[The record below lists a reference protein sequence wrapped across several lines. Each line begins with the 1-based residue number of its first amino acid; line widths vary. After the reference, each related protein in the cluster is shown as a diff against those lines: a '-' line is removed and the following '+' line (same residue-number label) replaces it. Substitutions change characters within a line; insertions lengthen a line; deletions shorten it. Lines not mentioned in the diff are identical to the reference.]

1 MDQTAT
7 ILQHVQTAFRLL
19 PEKPLWAE
27 VEELVRFALDKKRFQ
42 LAFSLA
48 EIAVSAPHQISAIP
62 ESLINL
68 FNFSYDLWLA
78 QQYLHQNRY
87 AAFLEKWQ
95 QLDKLDKEVQLRQGA
110 NLDHLL
116 SEGLTYV
123 SKGTEPKLQPTSPLP
138 LEIEKELA
146 QKTEEL
152 SFLTALFA
160 LAQDNEA
167 IAKQIQSRKE
177 ELERAK
183 KERGAQLVDRLLN
196 QIERLKALYHLED
209 ATRIENVV
217 KNFTASELVQYLQ
230 QEEALFQQIGKHLES
245 AKKIGPNSTQKQKI
259 DDYQK
264 EFDTLRQ
271 KSVSFRA
278 PSVNKMLEG
287 ERLKLE
293 KQWIDRLMPQ
303 LQWYQTGEEISQRM
317 DIGVAFLQP
326 MSQELAKQLKEFI
339 VACYR
344 FLVAIDRE
352 DRSVKLLLEKAK
364 TASARVGKAIWEELS
379 KEANEQLNQY
389 QTDLQMAQEAF
400 TQGDLESMAATLD
413 SLAYPYQSDP
423 AWSDLKTKLITAK
436 LWQKWQ
442 TAHQSELETANY
454 DEALLDKMEAELN
467 QLMPAF
473 YWKKALEYLERCQEQ
488 LRQEIKN
495 SFSYY
500 TNPNFVMGL
509 RNYLRIEWLLRRLP
523 NRTPVQNSRSWDN
536 HSFLQAAYTN
546 GEKKQFDQLLELIHA
561 TSSPPNIPEVLNSLT
576 SAAWTT
582 IHYEAQARREEEEK
596 EKQEEEKRE
605 RKRRAAKNQKL
616 YQLLTYL
623 IIGVVILCIASV
635 LTGGFVYQTDPDRWN
650 QQLFGSYT
658 PTSTLTPT
666 ATATSTTTPTPTPTF
681 TPTPLPPTPTDT
693 PTPTFTPTPIP
704 DSGFRIEDTTA
715 VYPRLP
721 MASSIAWM
729 LNIEQAT
736 VAPTLDDTATWTMAE
751 SADTNANKEP
761 FYYTEVGNVSV
772 SWEMDVPFN
781 VDGLYQLYMLD
792 TKASSA
798 GGYTFAVWLDE
809 QAATP
814 YRGQSTVIFNTQV
827 GGQTQDDWLPIGAYE
842 VKYGQRLRVEV
853 RAGSLT
859 VDMPFGLDRLLI
871 VQLPDSHR
879 EMLAELPQGRVLV
892 SLLDNPILD
901 EVGPELQSVFEG
913 AWVPSLLENWE
924 LSTDPGVWNHEFLVR
939 SAAWLPE
946 TLRGVQ
952 VNWNPV
958 GRLPAGKYELYVRVP
973 SINATAQVEYFLVAD
988 GEELA
993 SDTPRQLVQ
1002 KDLAG
1007 QWVSLGIWDLPQE
1020 AAVGVRLYTLSY
1032 TAGDSLGIDAVAL
1045 VKVEE

>member
-48 EIAVSAPHQISAIP
+48 EIAVSAPYQISAIP

-87 AAFLEKWQ
+87 SAFLEKWQ

-138 LEIEKELA
+138 LEIEKEFA

-183 KERGAQLVDRLLN
+183 KERGVQLVDRLLN

-230 QEEALFQQIGKHLES
+230 QEEALFQEIGKHLES

-473 YWKKALEYLERCQEQ
+473 YWQNALEYLERCQER
-488 LRQEIKN
+488 LRQELKN

-523 NRTPVQNSRSWDN
+523 NRMLVQNTQSWD
-536 HSFLQAAYTN
+536 SQYFLQAAYTN
-546 GEKKQFDQLLELIHA
+546 GEKSQFDQLLELIHV
-561 TSSPPNIPEVLNSLT
+561 TSSPQNIPEALKSLT

-582 IHYEAQARREEEEK
+582 IHRAAQDRREE
-596 EKQEEEKRE
+596 QALEEERKWQRE
-605 RKRRAAKNQKL
+605 RNRQREQQKAWRRAIP
-616 YQLLTYL
+616 Y
-623 IIGVVILCIASV
+623 IIGVVAVLFAATILVMGI
-635 LTGGFVYQTDPDRWN
+635 VYQTDPERWS
-650 QQLFGSYT
+650 QVAFGSYT
-658 PTSTLTPT
+658 PTFTFTPT
-666 ATATSTTTPTPTPTF
+666 MTATPTTTPTPTPTF

-693 PTPTFTPTPIP
+693 PTPTLIPTPIP

-721 MASSIAWM
+721 IASSIAWV

-736 VAPTLDDTATWTMAE
+736 VSPTLDDVTVWKAAE
-751 SADTNANKEP
+751 SADANANKEP
-761 FYYTEVGNVSV
+761 FYYTEVGNVYV

-798 GGYTFAVWLDE
+798 GGYTFAVWLDQ

-814 YRGQSTVIFNTQV
+814 YRGQSTIIFNTED

-853 RAGSLT
+853 SAGALT
-859 VDMPFGLDRLLI
+859 VDTPLGLDRLLI

-901 EVGPELQSVFEG
+901 EPSSELQSFFQGNWVNSSLERWNISRDRG
-913 AWVPSLLENWE
+913 AWH
-924 LSTDPGVWNHEFLVR
+924 HEFVMR
-939 SAAWLPE
+939 DMAWPPE
-946 TLRGVQ
+946 PLRGVL

-988 GEELA
+988 GEELV